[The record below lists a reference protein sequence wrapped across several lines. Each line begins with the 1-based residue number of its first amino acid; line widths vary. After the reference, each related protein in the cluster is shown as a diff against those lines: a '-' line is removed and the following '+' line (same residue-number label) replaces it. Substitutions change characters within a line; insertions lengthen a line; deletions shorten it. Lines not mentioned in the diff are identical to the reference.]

1 MSARRQLAKAFTLIE
16 ILIVVV
22 ILGILAA
29 IVVPAVVNAADSAAE
44 SATITELG
52 KLRRAV
58 VAYKARESSL
68 PDVVEGDGTWGGLV
82 SAEYLRSPPINAWV
96 GRANGR
102 QVVFGVG
109 PDVAFQEGYGWIYDP
124 ATGDIWAG
132 GYDALDMPY
141 DK

>member
-1 MSARRQLAKAFTLIE
+1 MRRAFTLVE

-29 IVVPAVVNAADSAAE
+29 IVVPAAVNAADSAAE

-58 VAYKARESSL
+58 TAYAARESSL

-82 SAEYLRSPPINAWV
+82 SAEYLKSPPINAWV

-102 QVVFGVG
+102 QIVFGAA
-109 PDVAFQEGYGWIYDP
+109 PDGAFQEAYGWIYDP
-124 ATGDIWAG
+124 ATGEIYAG
-132 GYDALDMPY
+132 GYDALDMPHA
-141 DK
+141 K

>member
-1 MSARRQLAKAFTLIE
+1 MRRAFTLVE
-16 ILIVVV
+16 ILIVVI

-29 IVVPAVVNAADSAAE
+29 IVVPSIVNAADSAAE

-52 KLRRAV
+52 KLRRAI
-58 VAYKARESSL
+58 VAYQARESSL

-82 SAEYLRSPPINAWV
+82 SAEYLKSPPINAWV
-96 GRANGR
+96 GRATGR
-102 QVVFGVG
+102 EVVFGVA
-109 PDVAFQEGYGWIYDP
+109 PDVAFQEVHGWIYDP